1 MAVAVNKVAQQFLNV
16 RAGVAIPVAMQVF
29 KASDIRVIY
38 GITSQI
44 AVQNVDYTISLAN
57 DFNTFTIVPTA
68 SLIAKINALIAADP
82 SEQNYITVRRE
93 LDLLTESTSALARYT
108 PFTSREHDRSAM
120 RDQQLSDRLNR
131 SLQLGERFVTDSPLL
146 TLAELEPNRVL
157 IVDPTGTQLIAGPNA
172 DEIENAQA
180 YAAAAA
186 AAAADAEAA
195 AAAAATSQQF
205 TNVDEL
211 LGWGLPL
218 TVGKYV
224 STQVEGY
231 TYRVEATGSA
241 NYHVVTAFGNRLRVI
256 PKDGVWPAGA
266 FGAKAVAGTDQ
277 RAAIQAAMDAAGVLG
292 GVVQL
297 GAGVYDIGF
306 SGVLVGG
313 RRRGLLPV
321 SNVTLRGVGVGHTR
335 LRVLAGANIDLM
347 SSNRFPSGGE
357 VTITAFHVQDMTLDG
372 NAANQNPAAVE
383 GFNIRLWSFR
393 NCGLRNVRSENPNTW
408 GVRLE
413 YGDGLFI
420 HNVSADHGPQSNSDG
435 IHLVDCDNVVGG
447 NCDVFTRGDDGFI
460 IEVANKTM
468 IGGYALS
475 GISIRT
481 PNELQLHARGLLL
494 MADPNVQG
502 AGARGMRNISI
513 QGVTVRDC
521 SGAGVILTGGIFENI
536 SIKGVVR
543 NCGFGL
549 AMSPGSASFAGHI
562 RNCSFDLD
570 IYACRDKF
578 NNNSGQGTGASIFCG
593 DGNGT
598 FTSNYIRANVFD
610 PAPGMAAV
618 NLKGSIWSGEIHVTY
633 PGSTNRPTNG
643 VVLYAGNSDLTVS
656 SRGCACGLNL
666 QESANNNSLRL
677 GIIDGAGDDALKI
690 LAGAVGNTFTGGRL
704 VGTISNAGN
713 AKFRGVVGAD
723 NSGAVN
729 QSTDAAGDIVVNH
742 GLIATPVT
750 VMTQVYGQSS
760 IVHARIHSRT
770 STDFTIR
777 CLDVAGNPVTN
788 TGASIAWSATL

>member
-16 RAGVAIPVAMQVF
+16 QAGVAIPVVMQVF
-29 KASDIRVIY
+29 EASDVRVIY

-131 SLQLGERFVTDSPLL
+131 SLQLGERFVTDRPLL

-186 AAAADAEAA
+186 TAAEAA
-195 AAAAATSQQF
+195 AALASQQF

-218 TVGKYV
+218 TVGGYV
-224 STQVEGY
+224 STQAEGY
-231 TYRVEATGSA
+231 AYRVEATGSA

-420 HNVSADHGPQSNSDG
+420 HNVSANHGPQSNSDG

-494 MADPNVQG
+494 MADPNVSG

-593 DGNGT
+593 DDNGT
-598 FTSNYIRANVFD
+598 FSSNYIRANVYD

-633 PGSTNRPTNG
+633 PGSTDRPTNG
-643 VVLYAGNSDLTVS
+643 VVLYAGSSDLTIS

-666 QESANNNSLRL
+666 QASANNNSLRL
-677 GIIDGAGDDALKI
+677 GVIDGDGDDALKI

-704 VGTISNAGN
+704 VGTVANAGN

-729 QSTDAAGDIVVNH
+729 QSTNAAGDIVVNH

-750 VMTQVYGQSS
+750 VMTQVYGQTS
-760 IVHARIHSRT
+760 IAYARIHSRT
-770 STDFTIR
+770 ATNFTIR

>member
-16 RAGVAIPVAMQVF
+16 QAGVAIPVAMQVF

-57 DFNTFTIVPTA
+57 DFNTFTIVPKA
-68 SLIAKINALIAADP
+68 SLIAKINALIAANP

-180 YAAAAA
+180 YATAAA

-195 AAAAATSQQF
+195 ASQQF

-211 LGWGLPL
+211 LGWGLPI
-218 TVGKYV
+218 TVGRYV

-420 HNVSADHGPQSNSDG
+420 HNVSANHGPQSNSDG

-447 NCDVFTRGDDGFI
+447 NCDVFTRGYDGFI

-494 MADPNVQG
+494 MADPNVSG

-521 SGAGVILTGGIFENI
+521 SGAGVILTGGMFENI

-593 DGNGT
+593 DDNGT

-643 VVLYAGNSDLTVS
+643 VVMYAGNSDLTIS

-666 QESANNNSLRL
+666 QAGAANNSLRL
-677 GIIDGAGDDALKI
+677 GTIDGAGDDALKI

-770 STDFTIR
+770 STNFTIR

>member
-16 RAGVAIPVAMQVF
+16 QAGVAIPVAMQVF
-29 KASDIRVIY
+29 EASDIRVIY

-157 IVDPTGTQLIAGPNA
+157 IVDPTGTQIIAGPNA

-180 YAAAAA
+180 YAEDAATAAAA
-186 AAAADAEAA
+186 AAAAAE
-195 AAAAATSQQF
+195 AATSQQF

-218 TVGKYV
+218 TVGRYV

-231 TYRVEATGSA
+231 AYRVEATGSA

-321 SNVTLRGVGVGHTR
+321 SNVTLRGVGVDHTR

-347 SSNRFPSGGE
+347 SSNRFPPGGA

-383 GFNIRLWSFR
+383 GFNIRLWGFR
-393 NCGLRNVRSENPNTW
+393 DCGLRNVRSENPNTW

-420 HNVSADHGPQSNSDG
+420 HNVSANHGPQSNSDG

-447 NCDVFTRGDDGFI
+447 NCDVFTQGDDGFI

-481 PNELQLHARGLLL
+481 PNELQIPARGLLL
-494 MADPNVQG
+494 MADPNVPG

-521 SGAGVILTGGIFENI
+521 SGAGVILTGAMFENI
-536 SIKGVVR
+536 SIKGVVS
-543 NCGFGL
+543 NCGYGL

-570 IYACRDKF
+570 IYACRNKF
-578 NNNSGQGTGASIFCG
+578 NNNPGLGNGASIFCR
-593 DGNGT
+593 DDNGT
-598 FTSNYIRANVFD
+598 LSSNYIRANVYD

-618 NLKGSIWSGEIHVTY
+618 HLKGSIWYGEIHVTY

-643 VVLYAGNSDLTVS
+643 VVMYAVNSDLTIS

-666 QESANNNSLRL
+666 QAGANNNSLRL
-677 GIIDGAGDDALKI
+677 GTIDGGGDDALKI
-690 LAGAVGNTFTGGRL
+690 LAGATGNTFTGGRL
-704 VGTISNAGN
+704 VGTIANAGN
-713 AKFRGVVGAD
+713 AKFRGVGGTD

-729 QSTDAAGDIVVNH
+729 QTTDTAGDIVVNH
-742 GLIATPVT
+742 GLIATPNT

-760 IVHARIHSRT
+760 IVHTRIHSRT
-770 STDFTIR
+770 PTGFTIR

-788 TGASIAWSATL
+788 TGASIAWSASL

>member
-16 RAGVAIPVAMQVF
+16 QAGVAIPVAMQVF
-29 KASDIRVIY
+29 EAADIRVIY

-131 SLQLGERFVTDSPLL
+131 SLQLGERFVTDRPLL

-180 YAAAAA
+180 YA
-186 AAAADAEAA
+186 EAA
-195 AAAAATSQQF
+195 AAAAALASQQF

-211 LGWGLPL
+211 LGWGFPL
-218 TVGKYV
+218 TVGRYV

-306 SGVLVGG
+306 SGVLVFG
-313 RRRGLLPV
+313 RRQGLRPV

-357 VTITAFHVQDMTLDG
+357 VTLTAFHVQDMTLDG
-372 NAANQNPAAVE
+372 NADNQNPAAVE
-383 GFNIRLWSFR
+383 GFNIRLWGFR
-393 NCGLRNVRSENPNTW
+393 NCGLRNVRSVNPNTW

-420 HNVSADHGPQSNSDG
+420 HNISTNQGPQSNSDG

-447 NCDVFTRGDDGFI
+447 NCDIFARGDDGFV

-475 GISIRT
+475 GISVRT

-494 MADPNVQG
+494 LADPDVPG

-513 QGVTVRDC
+513 QGVTARDC
-521 SGAGVILTGGIFENI
+521 SGAGVALIGGMFENI

-549 AMSPGSASFAGHI
+549 AMSPGSASFEGHI

-578 NNNSGQGTGASIFCG
+578 TNNSGQGSGVSIFCG
-593 DGNGT
+593 DNGT
-598 FTSNYIRANVFD
+598 FSSNYIRANVYD

-633 PGSTNRPTNG
+633 PGSTDRPTNG
-643 VVLYAGNSDLTVS
+643 VVLYANNSDLTIS

-666 QESANNNSLRL
+666 QEGAIRNSLRL
-677 GIIDGAGDDALKI
+677 GIVDGDGDDALKI
-690 LAGAVGNTFTGGRL
+690 LAGATGNTFTGGRL
-704 VGTISNAGN
+704 VGTVANGGI

-729 QSTDAAGDIVVNH
+729 QSTNAAGDIVVNH

-750 VMTQVYGQSS
+750 VMTQVYGQTS
-760 IVHARIHSRT
+760 IAYARIHSRT
-770 STDFTIR
+770 ATNFTIR